1 VAISRWITSH
11 GFALNLN
18 VDLDLFQLIVPCGIS
33 EHPVTSVEKLT
44 GDRLSLHSCAEI
56 AHNAL
61 AALLDRTAL
70 PLTDSSE
77 LPWPEVVIPIDA

>member
-1 VAISRWITSH
+1 
-11 GFALNLN
+11 
-18 VDLDLFQLIVPCGIS
+18 
-33 EHPVTSVEKLT
+33 VTSVEKLT
-44 GDRLSLHSCAEI
+44 GDRLSLHHCAEI

-77 LPWPEVVIPIDA
+77 LPWPEVVIPMDA